1 MNEYTSYYTWKTP
14 ISQHCLGHSD
24 GVVSCMVKWA
34 GIQCEMMDEDEKH
47 NQYTALYKFLN
58 QLEDGVCCEFHF
70 WRERDRATAAR
81 YIENNKHMV
90 RAHDIGGALRE
101 EHAKN
106 LSQFAWGNEVAFI
119 FSKKLK
125 PSVFKPKAKK
135 LFKLQVAAARELYRA
150 VNKHI
155 RFLPGAELADVNE
168 YCRRINQSYNRAMY
182 LKRSRVNLDY
192 RFDISEQLIREKP
205 DLEDGCLKIGDQYSK
220 VLLMYLYP
228 DADPGWFLCF
238 ASIVCE
244 MHITQIV
251 YPIKTRE
258 EVARQKKEARKES
271 LAVAEAS
278 EDFEI
283 KAISERQEFARFV
296 AENNL
301 KIFRN
306 AFIIHLHGSKADIK
320 KQADTIIDFIN
331 DHGGD
336 VRADADIQYHFF
348 RVGQPGMGMYTQFL
362 RPDHTLQI
370 ANMNPAVTFDQGVK
384 DGEILRVTSSGQL
397 VTFSF
402 LKTQA
407 PHAFT
412 VAKTRSGKGV
422 DKTCEIVETYPM
434 GLNWYIC
441 EFGSTYR
448 WVVEAFGGDYT
459 IVDPDK
465 TIVNP
470 LPSYDMAEP
479 TAGNPLTA
487 ALSAGTILGLTF
499 LLIDGRLNSNKKLML
514 TAPEDAAASI
524 ALNNLYRSPKKGV
537 RTPSLVDFAYALK
550 SSEYK
555 SKEQEEA
562 GRFMYSNL
570 SSFLDSSIGGIFK
583 NDDNFILTEN
593 ITGVDLKA
601 LENTSPKLLIFYLNA
616 IAQKY
621 SQMIF
626 FKSDQPGRALYD
638 EIHVPVRVAPH
649 EMNAFASS
657 IARMGGKA
665 NGFIDL
671 VTQGL
676 SELDVLDE
684 VISSTS
690 IRSLLYRSDLWAEYV
705 KRLEIPETPAR
716 IWQSYGSPQGLNYRQ
731 GLKYVDGI
739 YYDLFLKFTDNLLDI
754 ADTNPKEM
762 AWKEII
768 TQATPH
774 LYERIGMLRAYRNN
788 DKEAAA

>member
-1 MNEYTSYYTWKTP
+1 
-14 ISQHCLGHSD
+14 
-24 GVVSCMVKWA
+24 
-34 GIQCEMMDEDEKH
+34 MMDDNETH
-47 NQYTALYKFLN
+47 AQYTALYKFLN
-58 QLEDGVCCEFHF
+58 QLDEGVCCEFHF
-70 WRERDRATAAR
+70 WRERDTSIADR
-81 YIENNKHMV
+81 YIENNKYMV
-90 RAHDIGGALRE
+90 RAHDIGGAIRT
-101 EHAKN
+101 EHAQN
-106 LSQFAWGNEVAFI
+106 LSQYAWSNEVAFV
-119 FSKKLK
+119 FSKKIK
-125 PSVFKPKAKK
+125 PTLFKPKANT
-135 LFKLQVAAARELYRA
+135 LFKLQVEAAKGLYDT
-150 VNKHI
+150 VTKHL
-155 RFLPGAELADVNE
+155 RFLPGSELVDVNE
-168 YCRRINQSYNRAMY
+168 YC
-182 LKRSRVNLDY
+182 SRVNQSFNRAKYLNDNRVNIDY
-192 RFDISEQLIREKP
+192 RFDLSEQLVREKP
-205 DLEDGCLKIGDQYSK
+205 VLDDGCLRIGDQYSK
-220 VLLMYLYP
+220 VMLMYLYP

-244 MHITQIV
+244 MHISQIV
-251 YPIKTRE
+251 YPMKTRE

-271 LAVAEAS
+271 LAVAESS
-278 EDFEI
+278 EDFEF
-283 KAISERQEFARFV
+283 KAISERQEFAKFV

-306 AFIIHLHGSKADIK
+306 AFIVHLHGKKADIQ
-320 KQADTIIDFIN
+320 KQAHTIIDFVN

-336 VRADADIQYHFF
+336 IRSDADLQYHFF

-370 ANMNPAVTFDQGVK
+370 ANMSPAITFDRGVK
-384 DGEILRVTSSGQL
+384 NGEILRVTSSGQL
-397 VTFSF
+397 ATFSF
-402 LKTQA
+402 LKSQA
-407 PHAFT
+407 PHSFT

-422 DKTCEIVETYPM
+422 DKTCEIAETYPM

-448 WVVEAFGGDYT
+448 WIVEAFGGDYT

-470 LPSYDMAEP
+470 LPSFDMATPEAEN
-479 TAGNPLTA
+479 TLSAS
-487 ALSAGTILGLTF
+487 LSAGTILGLTF

-514 TAPEDAAASI
+514 NAPEDAAASI
-524 ALNNLYRSPKKGV
+524 ALNNLYRSQKEGFK
-537 RTPSLVDFAYALK
+537 TPSLVDFAYALK
-550 SSEYK
+550 SSDYM

-562 GRFMYSNL
+562 GRFMYSNM
-570 SSFLDSSIGGIFK
+570 SSFLDSSMGGIFK

-638 EIHVPVRVAPH
+638 EIHVPVRVAPQ
-649 EMNAFASS
+649 EMNSFASS

-676 SELDVLDE
+676 AELDVLDE

-690 IRSLLYRSDLWAEYV
+690 IRSLLYRSDLWDEYV
-705 KRLEIPETPAR
+705 KRLDIPETPAHVWR
-716 IWQSYGSPQGLNYRQ
+716 SFGSPQGLNYRQ
-731 GLKYVDGI
+731 GLKYVDGT
-739 YYDLFLKFTDNLLDI
+739 YYDLFLKFTDTLLDI

-774 LYERIGMLRAYRNN
+774 LYDRIDLLRSYRKK